1 MQLNIK
7 HPDAYR
13 LARAIADATGTSLT
27 DAVVTALRHESERLE
42 SDQRRRADDIAE
54 RMRRIEAIGTE
65 VRARLTPEQVAY
77 ILDDDNFYDEN
88 GLPR

>member
-27 DAVVTALRHESERLE
+27 DAVVTALRHENERLE
-42 SDQRRRADDIAE
+42 SDQRRRADDIAA

>member
-42 SDQRRRADDIAE
+42 PDQRRRADDIAE

>member
-27 DAVVTALRHESERLE
+27 DAVVTALRHENERLE

-54 RMRRIEAIGTE
+54 RMARIREIQDYVAHTLSPE
-65 VRARLTPEQVAY
+65 DRAR
-77 ILDDDNFYDEN
+77 ILDDDLLYDEN